1 MSATESTSASRSEA
15 HAADIEFFVRRGMTK
30 GYQAMS
36 LVIPPLYTVFILTR
50 RGRGAWH
57 LSRFLRATW
66 IGGVVGLGAGGG
78 FEYIRTAHS
87 DEAAARDRRI
97 RASYDTASIRADDH
111 ATIGTILF
119 AMLTPAF
126 FWKQANVANLILGGS
141 GLGSGAGLCYHWV
154 RSLTGDNPPPTMQR
168 PGASEPL

>member
-1 MSATESTSASRSEA
+1 MSTPDSTHLSRSEV

-36 LVIPPLYTVFILTR
+36 LVTPPLYTIFILTR
-50 RGRGAWH
+50 RGRGSWH
-57 LSRFLRATW
+57 LSRLLRATW
-66 IGGVVGLGAGGG
+66 VGGAVGLVAGGG

-87 DEAAARDRRI
+87 DEAAARNRRN

-111 ATIGTILF
+111 ATIGSILF

-126 FWKQANVANLILGGS
+126 FWKQANVAN
-141 GLGSGAGLCYHWV
+141 
-154 RSLTGDNPPPTMQR
+154 R
-168 PGASEPL
+168 E